1 MIRSLRQI
9 FQINYDKIR
18 SKKISICRAVKYF
31 EGILML
37 KKHSGDE
44 LNIEMNNLD
53 GENTAADVVEI
64 IKKDEVVK
72 DELEELKR
80 DVRKARPTNFEG

>member
-37 KKHSGDE
+37 KKLNTSEDD
-44 LNIEMNNLD
+44 LNIEMNNLE
-53 GENTAADVVEI
+53 GENTDVVEV
-64 IKKDEVVK
+64 KKDEVVK
-72 DELEELKR
+72 DELEDLKR